1 MPREERTWEQR
12 HQRDGELSRSAG
24 SAIGFAFIL
33 VQCLSL
39 VAFGFDLKGLLIGA
53 FLGVVTIVLL
63 SKLVVRSQRPVRRSP
78 PPDLL

>member
-12 HQRDGELSRSAG
+12 HVPDGEVSEPAAW
-24 SAIGFAFIL
+24 AIGLAFTL
-33 VQCLSL
+33 VEFLSL

-53 FLGVVTIVLL
+53 VLGIGVIVVL
-63 SKLVVRSQRPVRRSP
+63 SRLAVRSQRSTRRPP